1 MSIFFPFVIKKV
13 FQVQAFALCA
23 LLLLLTALAMPVQ
36 AANEELELSVSFA
49 RDKAKLIAAV
59 QIRIPENYYI
69 YPHASTEG
77 QPTSLLLPPEQ
88 AHSVVYYPKGARGK
102 YTNEVTLFVDLSGKI
117 ASQEQAQVLH
127 GMVRG
132 LLCSNSRCV
141 PQKIVFESV
150 VPKELSPV
158 STMPWGA
165 AWAAAQKLSSANPDL
180 LPVATAQAGGLAA
193 VPLMPL
199 GGGQSAAGAVAA
211 MPLPPAGQGGAE
223 AIAPLPVPKA
233 EAALGATIASPW
245 ALEPSYADDA
255 VEVNH
260 WGKALLLGFLAGL
273 LLNVMPCVLP
283 VLTLKVSGM
292 LVAAGQDTA
301 TRQARFRE
309 HNIFF
314 AAGVMTW
321 FVLLAV
327 VLGLAGLMWGQL
339 FQNQIVILSMLCL
352 VFLLGLSMLG
362 VFTLPMIDLKG
373 SATGSPRMQAYSTG
387 LLATLL
393 ATPCSGPLLG
403 GVLSWA
409 FTQPVTSMVVIF
421 CAVGLGMASPY
432 LLFAYKPH
440 LVHLMPRPGA
450 WMNVLE
456 KGMGFFLLATAL
468 YLLSILPQDMHMQVL
483 TALLIIAACG
493 WVWGR
498 YCSYNAPPRR
508 RLLARLAGGLLLVGG
523 LLYATQPVR
532 PALEWEQFNP
542 TQLNAVAG
550 KQPLFVEF
558 TADWCPNCKF
568 LEATVLKDDK
578 MKDLQQRYGFRLI
591 RVDLTRED
599 PIAQSLLEALGSK
612 SIPLTALFPT
622 GEGWKKPLVL
632 RDVYSMNALEQALQK
647 VFDEPHQDVGFVRG
661 D

>member
-1 MSIFFPFVIKKV
+1 MYKIFPPVIKKV
-13 FQVQAFALCA
+13 FQVQLFALLA
-23 LLLLLTALAMPVQ
+23 AAMLLVLLAIPAVAADENLAV
-36 AANEELELSVSFA
+36 SVSFA
-49 RDKAKLIAAV
+49 RDKAKLLAV
-59 QIRIPENYYI
+59 VRIRIPENYYI

-77 QPTSLLLPPEQ
+77 QPTTLLLPAEQ

-102 YTNEVTLFVDLSGKI
+102 YTDEVTVFVEVRGSV
-117 ASQEQAQVLH
+117 AEQKQRQVLR
-127 GMVRG
+127 GMVRA
-132 LLCSNSRCV
+132 LLCSNARCV
-141 PQKIVFESV
+141 PQKIPFEVV
-150 VPKELSPV
+150 VPQELSPV
-158 STMPWGA
+158 GTLPWQA
-165 AWAAAQKLSSANPDL
+165 AWLKAQKLPSADPDVL
-180 LPVATAQAGGLAA
+180 VSTAQAGGQGGI

-199 GGGQSAAGAVAA
+199 GGGQGGQAAAGIAP
-211 MPLPPAGQGGAE
+211 MPLPVQGQEGTA
-223 AIAPLPVPKA
+223 ALVPVP
-233 EAALGATIASPW
+233 AAQSQQGHDGQW
-245 ALEPSYADDA
+245 ALEPRYAQDA

-260 WGKALLLGFLAGL
+260 WGKALLMGFLAGL

-292 LVAAGQDTA
+292 LVAAGQDES
-301 TRQARFRE
+301 TRLARFRE
-309 HNIFF
+309 HNLFF
-314 AAGVMTW
+314 AAGVITW

-339 FQNQIVILSMLCL
+339 FQNQMVILGMLCL

-362 VFTLPMIDLKG
+362 VFTLPMIDLKS

-387 LLATLL
+387 VLATLL

-409 FTQPVTSMVVIF
+409 FTQPVSSMVVIF

-432 LLFAYKPH
+432 ILFAYKPR

-468 YLLSILPQDMHMQVL
+468 YLLSILPQERHMQVL

-498 YCSYNAPPRR
+498 YCGYSAPPRR
-508 RLLARLAGGLLLVGG
+508 RMLARLVGVLLLVGG

-532 PALEWEQFNP
+532 PALEWESFSP
-542 TQLNAVAG
+542 THLSALAG
-550 KQPLFVEF
+550 KQPLLVEF

-568 LEATVLKDDK
+568 LEATVLKNEAL
-578 MKDLQQRYGFRLI
+578 KDLQQQYGFRLI

-599 PIAQSLLEALGSK
+599 AVAQGLLEALGSK

-632 RDVYSMNALEQALQK
+632 RDVYSMSALEHALQK
-647 VFDEPHQDVGFVRG
+647 AFDTPQEEAGFVRQLP
-661 D
+661 